1 LTGYHL
7 PTVRRYFRQGDSA
20 TTNTAKGEA
29 LECLVRY
36 LFRKIPG
43 VYIAETNEEGA
54 FGNDEFDILIWNARE
69 SPLYFLPTSF
79 IIECKNSDTPVGS
92 REIGAF
98 RDLLRSR
105 ACDHGILVACAG
117 ISGGN
122 SPPTDAYAKIS
133 EALHDFVNILVITR
147 RDIETLN
154 STEDMVKL
162 LQKRLG
168 GLKRTG
174 TCAL

>member
-1 LTGYHL
+1 MTDYHL
-7 PTVRRYFRQGDSA
+7 PTIRKYFRHGDDA

-29 LECLVRY
+29 LERLACY

-43 VYIAETNEEGA
+43 VDVDKTNQEGA
-54 FGNDEFDILIWNARE
+54 FGNDEFDILIWNTPE

-92 REIGAF
+92 REIDAF
-98 RDLLRSR
+98 RGLLRSR
-105 ACDHGILVACAG
+105 ACDHGILVASSG
-117 ISGGN
+117 ISGTN

-133 EALHDFVNILVITR
+133 EALHDFINILVITR
-147 RDIETLN
+147 TDIEVFK
-154 STEDMVKL
+154 STDDMVEL
-162 LQKRLG
+162 LKRRLG

-174 TCAL
+174 TCVL